1 MDFDYTPNPYHEVK
15 YGTSYTYHNFFP
27 GEVENNSY
35 FNSPDTNINFNIDT
49 VFNSSPKINAHELFF
64 YFEDN
69 VKINNRL
76 KANLGIHIGYYSIAN
91 NSSDINSSFF
101 DKIKNQ
107 NNYSF
112 QPRLSLRYLLN
123 EDLSL
128 KASYAK
134 MQQNIHLLTNSSVGL
149 PSDKWVP
156 AIDSVPSQISEQWAA
171 NISTEIYSG
180 KYELSLEGYYKKMYN
195 LITYKAGYSTLE
207 STDAWEDAIETDG
220 EGESYGLELFL
231 QRKKGKTTGWIGYTL
246 SWSNRKFD
254 NLNFGEWYPYKY
266 DRRHDFSFVGS
277 HKFNDKWDFG
287 ATWVY
292 GTGNAITFPQAVYLG
307 MPNNYWNQVS
317 IVESYGNRNE
327 TRMPAYHRLD
337 FSINKHKKYKRFTST
352 FTVGAYNIYNRK
364 NPFFAYLDYDDNNN
378 RVAKQVSLFPIIP
391 AISYRIKF

>member
-1 MDFDYTPNPYHEVK
+1 
-15 YGTSYTYHNFFP
+15 
-27 GEVENNSY
+27 
-35 FNSPDTNINFNIDT
+35 
-49 VFNSSPKINAHELFF
+49 
-64 YFEDN
+64 
-69 VKINNRL
+69 
-76 KANLGIHIGYYSIAN
+76 
-91 NSSDINSSFF
+91 
-101 DKIKNQ
+101 
-107 NNYSF
+107 
-112 QPRLSLRYLLN
+112 
-123 EDLSL
+123 
-128 KASYAK
+128 
-134 MQQNIHLLTNSSVGL
+134 
-149 PSDKWVP
+149 
-156 AIDSVPSQISEQWAA
+156 
-171 NISTEIYSG
+171 
-180 KYELSLEGYYKKMYN
+180 MYN